1 VERTGGGALG
11 RGCAGAPDCFFADRL
26 ATVGDRT
33 TVLRALRPT
42 PALAFIGPM
51 VIAGLLIGLIVGAG
65 VAWLF
70 ARAQNAAHTA
80 ALRVELEYEQ
90 ARTAEKVALLEKTER
105 DVTARFDALA
115 ADALRKNNESFLELA
130 SVKLGQK
137 EQAVEHLVAPLKES
151 LQKVDGK
158 LQELEVARKGA
169 YSSLAE
175 QVRQLTETQN
185 ALRSETGNLVSALR
199 DRPNVRGRWG
209 EIQLRRVVEMAGM
222 IEHCDFETQA
232 HVATEDGR
240 LRPDL
245 IVQLPGGKKVVVDA
259 KMAGQAY
266 LESLSCDDDESR
278 LVKLREHARQVRDH
292 ITKLSAKSYWSQ
304 FDQTPEFV
312 ILFIPGETFL
322 SAALEQD
329 PALIEDGVN
338 QQVIIATPTTLIAL
352 LRAVSYGWRQETVAE
367 SARAVSD
374 LGRELY
380 TRLATLTEHFAKV
393 GRGLETAV
401 RSYNETVGSL
411 ETRVLPSARKF
422 KEHGISPAGELAP
435 LSVVDRSVRAVS
447 AAELAPELPAADA
460 NAA

>member
-1 VERTGGGALG
+1 
-11 RGCAGAPDCFFADRL
+11 
-26 ATVGDRT
+26 
-33 TVLRALRPT
+33 
-42 PALAFIGPM
+42 M
-51 VIAGLLIGLIVGAG
+51 VIAGLLIGLVVGAG
-65 VAWLF
+65 AAWLY
-70 ARAQNAAHTA
+70 ARAQNGARTA
-80 ALRVELEYEQ
+80 ALRVELEHEQ
-90 ARTAEKVALLEKTER
+90 ARTAETVALVEKTER
-105 DVTARFDALA
+105 DLTSRFDALA

-158 LQELEVARKGA
+158 LHELEVARKGA

-175 QVRQLTETQN
+175 QVRMLTETQKE
-185 ALRSETGNLVSALR
+185 LRSETGNLVSALR

-222 IEHCDFETQA
+222 LEHCDFETQA

-266 LESLSCDDDESR
+266 LESLSCEDDESR

-292 ITKLSAKSYWSQ
+292 ITKLSAKSYWAQ

-352 LRAVSYGWRQETVAE
+352 LRAVSYGWRQETIAE

-380 TRLATLTEHFAKV
+380 TRLSTLTEHFAKV
-393 GRGLETAV
+393 GRGLDTAV

-435 LSVVDRSVRAVS
+435 LNVVDRSVRPVS
-447 AAELAPELPAADA
+447 AAELSPELPAADA
-460 NAA
+460 DAA

>member
-1 VERTGGGALG
+1 M
-11 RGCAGAPDCFFADRL
+11 DRL
-26 ATVGDRT
+26 PFEV
-33 TVLRALRPT
+33 RPT
-42 PALAFIGPM
+42 PPLAFVGPM
-51 VIAGLLIGLIVGAG
+51 VIAGLLIGLLVGAG
-65 VAWLF
+65 AAWLYT
-70 ARAQNAAHTA
+70 RAQGAAQTA
-80 ALRVELEYEQ
+80 ALRVELEHEQ

-105 DVTARFDALA
+105 DLTARFDALA

-137 EQAVEHLVAPLKES
+137 EQAVEHLVGPLKES

-175 QVRQLTETQN
+175 QVRQLTETQKE
-185 ALRSETGNLVSALR
+185 LRSETGNLVSALR

-222 IEHCDFETQA
+222 LEHCDFETQA

-266 LESLSCDDDESR
+266 LESLSCNDDESR

-435 LSVVDRSVRAVS
+435 LSVVERSVRAVS
-447 AAELAPELPAADA
+447 ATELAPELPAADA
-460 NAA
+460 DAA

>member
-1 VERTGGGALG
+1 
-11 RGCAGAPDCFFADRL
+11 
-26 ATVGDRT
+26 
-33 TVLRALRPT
+33 
-42 PALAFIGPM
+42 M
-51 VIAGLLIGLIVGAG
+51 VAGLLIGLLLGAAG
-65 VAWLF
+65 AWLVLRAQRGALEVELGHER
-70 ARAQNAAHTA
+70 ARA
-80 ALRVELEYEQ
+80 
-90 ARTAEKVALLEKTER
+90 ALLEGAEDDQR
-105 DVTARFDALA
+105 ARFDALA

-130 SVKLGQK
+130 AAKLGQK
-137 EQAVEHLVAPLKES
+137 EQAVEHLVSPLKES
-151 LQKVDGK
+151 LQKVDVK

-175 QVRQLTETQN
+175 QVRQLMETQKE
-185 ALRSETGNLVSALR
+185 LRSETGNLVSALR

-209 EIQLRRVVEMAGM
+209 EMQLRRVVEMAGM
-222 IEHCDFETQA
+222 LEHVDFVTQA

-266 LESLSCDDDESR
+266 LESLGCDDEESR
-278 LVKLREHARQVRDH
+278 IAKLREHARQVRDH
-292 ITKLSAKSYWSQ
+292 VTKLSAKSYWSQ

-380 TRLATLTEHFAKV
+380 TRLATMTEHFAKV

-422 KEHGISPAGELAP
+422 KEHGVAPAGELAP
-435 LSVVDRSVRAVS
+435 LNVVDRSIRPVS
-447 AAELAPELPAADA
+447 APELPAADA
-460 NAA
+460 DAA

>member
-1 VERTGGGALG
+1 
-11 RGCAGAPDCFFADRL
+11 
-26 ATVGDRT
+26 
-33 TVLRALRPT
+33 
-42 PALAFIGPM
+42 M
-51 VIAGLLIGLIVGAG
+51 VIAGLLIGLLVGAG
-65 VAWLF
+65 AAWLYT
-70 ARAQNAAHTA
+70 RAQGAAETA
-80 ALRVELEYEQ
+80 ALRVELEHEQ

-105 DVTARFDALA
+105 DLTARFDALA

-175 QVRQLTETQN
+175 QVRQLTETQKE
-185 ALRSETGNLVSALR
+185 LRSETGNLVSALR

-222 IEHCDFETQA
+222 LEHCDFETQA

-352 LRAVSYGWRQETVAE
+352 LRAVSYGWRQETIAE
-367 SARAVSD
+367 SARAVSE

-401 RSYNETVGSL
+401 RSYNDTVGSL

-435 LSVVDRSVRAVS
+435 LNVVDRSVRAVS
-447 AAELAPELPAADA
+447 AAELAPELPAASADA
-460 NAA
+460 A

>member
-1 VERTGGGALG
+1 
-11 RGCAGAPDCFFADRL
+11 
-26 ATVGDRT
+26 
-33 TVLRALRPT
+33 
-42 PALAFIGPM
+42 M
-51 VIAGLLIGLIVGAG
+51 VIVGLLIGLIVGAG
-65 VAWLF
+65 AAWVY
-70 ARAQNAAHTA
+70 ARARSGAETA
-80 ALRVELEYEQ
+80 ALRVELGHEQ
-90 ARTAEKVALLEKTER
+90 ARSDEKAALLEKTELEFS
-105 DVTARFDALA
+105 ARFDALA

-130 SVKLGQK
+130 SAKLGQK
-137 EQAVEHLVAPLKES
+137 EQAVEHLVAPLKEL
-151 LQKVDGK
+151 LQKYDGK
-158 LQELEVARKGA
+158 QQELEVAREGA
-169 YSSLAE
+169 YSSLTE
-175 QVRQLTETQN
+175 QVRQLTETHKE
-185 ALRSETGNLVSALR
+185 LRSETGNLVSALR

-222 IEHCDFETQA
+222 LEHCDFETQA
-232 HVATEDGR
+232 HIATEDGR

-266 LESLSCDDDESR
+266 LESLSCKDEESR
-278 LVKLREHARQVRDH
+278 LLKLREHARQVRDH
-292 ITKLSAKSYWSQ
+292 VTKLSAKSYWSQ

-352 LRAVSYGWRQETVAE
+352 LRAVSYGWRQETIAE

-435 LSVVDRSVRAVS
+435 LSIVDRSVRAVN
-447 AAELAPELPAADA
+447 APELVPELPAADA
-460 NAA
+460 DAA